1 MECENC
7 KKLQKT
13 VESVRAF
20 QKKII
25 EQKQQVQNDL
35 NTALKELKELKAEA
49 YKLKSIQKT
58 VKIAKEALDIQ
69 LKADEQLSRKSKK
82 A

>member
-1 MECENC
+1 MECKNC
-7 KKLQKT
+7 KKLQRR
-13 VESVRAF
+13 VEIVLAF

-35 NTALKELKELKAEA
+35 NTALKELKELKAEG
-49 YKLKSIQKT
+49 YKLKTAQRT

-69 LKADEQLSRKSKK
+69 LKADERL
-82 A
+82 